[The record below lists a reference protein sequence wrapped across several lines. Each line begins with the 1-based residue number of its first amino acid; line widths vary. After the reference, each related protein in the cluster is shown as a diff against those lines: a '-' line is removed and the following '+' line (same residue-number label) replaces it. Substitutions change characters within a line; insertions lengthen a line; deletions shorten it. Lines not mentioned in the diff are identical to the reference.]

1 MKHRNQIVSGHNKAA
16 GVKDYQ
22 NKWKGITVIAL
33 LMAVGL
39 SSCSGADTLEPDS
52 TAEATIG
59 SAESSESD
67 ISIEESTEPS
77 TEDMEA
83 YKSECQE
90 FDYKEYFRNEQQ
102 HIGEKLKLEMWVD
115 QVIDGDFRGYDD
127 QGNEYYIFDE
137 REDAAPF
144 RVMEDDI
151 LIVYGEYY
159 GVEKLTRAIGDYE
172 SEVFCI
178 TAKYADLIGEDGIVT
193 ETDTVALTE
202 PTVQE
207 SSSNYYSDSILL
219 WKSYYEPLTGE
230 DCEDLTKDELRIARN
245 EIYAA
250 YGRIFTS
257 QDLIDYFNNKPWYV
271 GTIPADQFSESV
283 LTEVQKSN
291 VRLIQ
296 SYEDGA
302 KGGNDYSSRGLAVN
316 DAHAIPQLDGEY
328 NYVLDGNDS
337 QYAILTIDRYGVSLL
352 LTGNFGGSQEITG
365 FYSVNDIEYW
375 NDAGATLQFN
385 DYGKEMVYIM
395 EDGTQYRYI
404 FSY

>member
-1 MKHRNQIVSGHNKAA
+1 MKHRNQMISG
-16 GVKDYQ
+16 Y
-22 NKWKGITVIAL
+22 KGITIIAL

-39 SSCSGADTLEPDS
+39 SSCSGADTSEPDN

-59 SAESSESD
+59 STESSESD

-102 HIGEKLKLEMWVD
+102 HIGEKVKLEMWVD
-115 QVIDGDFRGYDD
+115 QVIEGDFRGYDA

-230 DCEDLTKDELRIARN
+230 DCEGLTKDELRIARN

-328 NYVLDGNDS
+328 TYVNNSDDS
-337 QYAILTIDRYGVSLL
+337 QYATLTIDEYGVSLL
-352 LTGNFGGSQEITG
+352 FFGAFGVSQEITG
-365 FYSVNDIEYW
+365 FYGVNDIEYW
-375 NDAGATLQFN
+375 NDAGVTLQFN

-395 EDGTQYRYI
+395 EDGTQYRYT